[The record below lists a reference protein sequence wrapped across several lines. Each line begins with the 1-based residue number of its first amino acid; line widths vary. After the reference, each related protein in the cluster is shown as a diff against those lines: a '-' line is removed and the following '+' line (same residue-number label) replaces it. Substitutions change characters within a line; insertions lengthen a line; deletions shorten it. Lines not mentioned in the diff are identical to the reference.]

1 MTRIQSVGLNGNG
14 YLTKEK
20 YLHPKNISAIPSNA
34 RKRMAGEICFAGIY
48 TTKGVLNLRWINPH
62 PKKGTSL
69 FFFALFFILWP
80 CIKDSAFRQ

>member
-34 RKRMAGEICFAGIY
+34 
-48 TTKGVLNLRWINPH
+48 
-62 PKKGTSL
+62 
-69 FFFALFFILWP
+69 
-80 CIKDSAFRQ
+80 